1 MPALRVEMTHG
12 DKAKAKAGR
21 KSQAS
26 VKERSAKGGENG
38 KGSAK
43 GAGKVTEA
51 VKAVAKSGVVKAAKQ
66 AVSGKKDVAP
76 SKSGPAS
83 SGPAGTKGVKA
94 SATKERSG
102 ESDSRAKARGG
113 NEGGAPIADTRLAT
127 AFKHAIA
134 KYPNAFRKLT
144 D

>member
-26 VKERSAKGGENG
+26 VKERSAKGENG
-38 KGSAK
+38 KGPAK
-43 GAGKVTEA
+43 GAGKVAEVVKAAA
-51 VKAVAKSGVVKAAKQ
+51 VKAVTSKGGVVKAAKQ
-66 AVSGKKDVAP
+66 AVAGKKGVTALKSSDEASGKGSTA
-76 SKSGPAS
+76 
-83 SGPAGTKGVKA
+83 
-94 SATKERSG
+94 KERSG
-102 ESDSRAKARGG
+102 ESGSRGKARGG
-113 NEGGAPIADTRLAT
+113 NEGGAPIADARLAN
-127 AFKHAIA
+127 AFKHAVS